1 MYEWVGMGN
10 IKVVRSPDAWQA
22 PRRFTVWCSVVAL
35 SHGFAHVAVG
45 KFPHVHLVDLV
56 EKHVDLV
63 VFYDDAESGTPAEIR
78 VVRPGG

>member
-10 IKVVRSPDAWQA
+10 IKVRSKDAWQA

-63 VFYDDAESGTPAEIR
+63 VFL
-78 VVRPGG
+78 